1 MEKKGK
7 NGNGSPQKIEYSEEQ
22 VEMFARRIMPIIKRY
37 FADENVRKEF
47 EEWKKKRQENKIE

>member
-1 MEKKGK
+1 METKGK
-7 NGNGSPQKIEYSEEQ
+7 NGNDSTQKIEYSEEQ

-47 EEWKKKRQENKIE
+47 EEWKKKQQENKT

>member
-1 MEKKGK
+1 MEMKGK
-7 NGNGSPQKIEYSEEQ
+7 NGNDSTQKIEYSEEQ

-47 EEWKKKRQENKIE
+47 EEWKKKQQENKT

>member
-7 NGNGSPQKIEYSEEQ
+7 KGKEITQKIEYSEEQ

-37 FADENVRKEF
+37 FADENVKKEF
-47 EEWKKKRQENKIE
+47 EEWKKKQQENKT

>member
-1 MEKKGK
+1 MKGK
-7 NGNGSPQKIEYSEEQ
+7 NGNDSTQKIEYSEEQ

-47 EEWKKKRQENKIE
+47 EEWKKKQKENKT